1 MAPTTTG
8 AVVDARF
15 CAPHATAFT
24 VSKKSER
31 NMSITDD
38 ADGGA
43 AVMRVEGQ
51 AWCWPRRSL
60 LLDAASCQTVVTVK
74 RCPSLLPVTRRGE
87 AFRGG
92 SASPAELLFATV
104 SQPWVFSR
112 GVVHVHLAGGGNRR
126 YSERRVDYVVVCGG
140 RDGRECTVSLGR
152 ANGPAVA
159 KINRTTGPLD
169 EQPEYNVSVN
179 PGVDRAFVLA
189 LTVIL
194 DEIRVDESWRHRN

>member
-8 AVVDARF
+8 PVVDARF

-24 VSKKSER
+24 VSKKREC
-31 NMSITDD
+31 NMTIRD
-38 ADGGA
+38 ADGA
-43 AVMRVEGQ
+43 TVMRVEGQ

-74 RCPSLLPVTRRGE
+74 RCPSLLPVTRRWE

-92 SASPAELLFATV
+92 STSPEELLFATV

-112 GVVHVHLAGGGNRR
+112 GVVHVHLAGGNRR
-126 YSERRVDYVVVCGG
+126 YSERRVDYVVACGG
-140 RDGRECTVSLGR
+140 QDGRECTVSLGR

-159 KINRTTGPLD
+159 KINRTTEPSD
-169 EQPEYNVSVN
+169 EQPEYSVSVN